1 MTLGGRDSNE
11 SRQDGRFIDQREHEI
26 AHSILID
33 VDRLDECWKA
43 IKGSLANRA
52 RPLMSHVA
60 AAGAISDGGTDENSK
75 YS

>member
-1 MTLGGRDSNE
+1 MN
-11 SRQDGRFIDQREHEI
+11 I
-26 AHSILID
+26 APVSTKHGAGQS
-33 VDRLDECWKA
+33 VA
-43 IKGSLANRA
+43 LANRA